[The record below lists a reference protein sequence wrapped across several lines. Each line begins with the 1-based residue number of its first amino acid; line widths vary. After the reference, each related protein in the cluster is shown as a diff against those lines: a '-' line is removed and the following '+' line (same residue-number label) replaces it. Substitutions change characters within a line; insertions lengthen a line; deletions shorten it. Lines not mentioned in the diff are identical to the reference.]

1 MTMKKA
7 ALFLAILA
15 VLALLT
21 VLWQTLHQELI
32 VTGQGL
38 NAVEA
43 ERLEKEYTSW
53 IDAIENRQFVGF
65 VYQEEPSADK
75 AQFVT
80 YTLRLRNDGLLP
92 AEMVEMQLV
101 TEAGDIA
108 AYQEP
113 AEVDIAP
120 GGEGTLSL
128 TLLTASKASLRRD
141 IVVTYYL
148 WGRLY
153 SIRYTLS

>member
-1 MTMKKA
+1 MKKS
-7 ALFLAILA
+7 ALFLAVLA
-15 VLALLT
+15 ALALLT

-38 NAVEA
+38 NSVEA
-43 ERLEKEYTSW
+43 ERLEKEYTAW
-53 IDAIENRQFVGF
+53 ISAIENRQFVGF
-65 VYQEEPSADK
+65 VYQEEPEADE

-80 YTLRLRNDGLLP
+80 YTLRLRNGGLLP

-108 AYQEP
+108 AYQDPE
-113 AEVDIAP
+113 EMDIAP
-120 GGEGTLSL
+120 GAEGTLSL
-128 TLLTASKASLRRD
+128 TLLTASRTSLRRD
-141 IVVTYYL
+141 IIVTYYL

>member
-1 MTMKKA
+1 MRKTS
-7 ALFLAILA
+7 IVLA
-15 VLALLT
+15 VLAALALLV
-21 VLWQTLHQELI
+21 VLWQTLHQELV

-38 NAVEA
+38 KASEA
-43 ERLEKEYTSW
+43 ETQPREYRAW
-53 IDAIENRQFVGF
+53 IDAIDNKQFVGF
-65 VYQEEPSADK
+65 VYQGQAGTEKE
-75 AQFVT
+75 QFVT
-80 YTLRLRNDGLLP
+80 YTLRLANRGLLP

-113 AEVDIAP
+113 SAVSIPP
-120 GGEGTLSL
+120 GGEETLSL
-128 TLLTASKASLRRD
+128 TLLTASRSSLRRD
-141 IVVTYYL
+141 LVVTYYL

>member
-1 MTMKKA
+1 MRKTS
-7 ALFLAILA
+7 IVLA
-15 VLALLT
+15 VLAALALLV
-21 VLWQTLHQELI
+21 VLWQALHQELV

-38 NAVEA
+38 KASEA
-43 ERLEKEYTSW
+43 ETQPREYQAW
-53 IDAIENRQFVGF
+53 IDAIDNKQFVGF
-65 VYQEEPSADK
+65 VYQGQAGTEK

-80 YTLRLRNDGLLP
+80 YTLRLANRGLLP

-113 AEVDIAP
+113 SAVSIPP
-120 GGEGTLSL
+120 GGEETLSL
-128 TLLTASKASLRRD
+128 TLLTASRSSLRRD
-141 IVVTYYL
+141 LVVTYYL

>member
-1 MTMKKA
+1 MKKTAIVLAVFA
-7 ALFLAILA
+7 ALG
-15 VLALLT
+15 LLT
-21 VLWQTLHQELI
+21 VLWQTLHQELV

-38 NAVEA
+38 KAVEA
-43 ERLEKEYTSW
+43 ETLPREYQAW
-53 IDAIENRQFVGF
+53 VDAIDNRQFVGF
-65 VYQEEPSADK
+65 VYQGQAGTDK

-80 YTLRLRNDGLLP
+80 YTLRMKNGGLLP

-113 AEVDIAP
+113 SAVSIGP
-120 GGEGTLSL
+120 GGEETISL
-128 TLLTASKASLRRD
+128 TLLTASRSSLRRD
-141 IVVTYYL
+141 LVITYYL
-148 WGRLY
+148 WGQLY

>member
-1 MTMKKA
+1 MKKS
-7 ALFLAILA
+7 ALCLAVLA

-21 VLWQTLHQELI
+21 VLWQTFHQELI

-38 NAVEA
+38 NATEA
-43 ERLEKEYTSW
+43 DRREKEYTAW
-53 IDAIENRQFVGF
+53 ISAIENRQFAGF
-65 VYQEEPSADK
+65 VYQEQPTDEK

-80 YTLRLRNDGLLP
+80 YTLRLRNGGMLP

-101 TEAGDIA
+101 TETGDIA

-128 TLLTASKASLRRD
+128 TLLTASRASLRRD
-141 IVVTYYL
+141 LVVTYYL
-148 WGRLY
+148 WGRLC

>member
-1 MTMKKA
+1 MRKTS
-7 ALFLAILA
+7 IVLA
-15 VLALLT
+15 VLAALALLV
-21 VLWQTLHQELI
+21 VLWQTLHQELV

-38 NAVEA
+38 KASEA
-43 ERLEKEYTSW
+43 ETQPREYQAW
-53 IDAIENRQFVGF
+53 IDAIDNKQFVGF
-65 VYQEEPSADK
+65 VYQGQAGTEK

-80 YTLRLRNDGLLP
+80 YTLRLANRGLLP

-101 TEAGDIA
+101 TETGDIA

-113 AEVDIAP
+113 SAVSILP
-120 GGEGTLSL
+120 GGEETLSL
-128 TLLTASKASLRRD
+128 TLLTASRSSLRRD
-141 IVVTYYL
+141 LVVTYYL

>member
-1 MTMKKA
+1 MKKSS
-7 ALFLAILA
+7 LFLAVLA

-21 VLWQTLHQELI
+21 VLWQTLHQELV

-43 ERLEKEYTSW
+43 DRLEQEYASW
-53 IDAIENRQFVGF
+53 ISAIENRQFVGL
-65 VYQEEPSADK
+65 VYQEEPAAEP

-80 YTLRLRNDGLLP
+80 YTLRLRNGGLLP

-108 AYQEP
+108 AYQDPEE
-113 AEVDIAP
+113 ADIAP

-128 TLLTASKASLRRD
+128 TLLTVSRASLRRD
-141 IVVTYYL
+141 IIVTYYL